1 MKTLSCKKSVLN
13 FLAPMQIVAL
23 SFAMAIFAAPVQAQ
37 TLLLNGN
44 GIRHQAAS
52 PLYSAGLYL
61 DQKAAT
67 SAEVLGRMGA
77 RQLRVVMLRDVSAAE
92 MGELL
97 ASGMV
102 ANASDAEL
110 NRLIPAL
117 FGLGVLLGEQKKL
130 AAGDSFQIESQ
141 PDGKSAVT
149 TISIQTRS
157 AGEPVRYIFAQPEL
171 FGVMLRM
178 WLGSHPADEG
188 LKNALLGQKS

>member
-1 MKTLSCKKSVLN
+1 MKTFSCKKSVLN

-61 DQKAAT
+61 DQRAAT
-67 SAEVLGRMGA
+67 SAEVLGRVGA
-77 RQLRVVMLRDVSAAE
+77 GQLRVVMLRDVSAAE

-102 ANASDAEL
+102 ANASDEEL

-130 AAGDSFQIESQ
+130 AAGDSFQIESK
-141 PDGKSAVT
+141 PGGEM
-149 TISIQTRS
+149 TISIKTPSQV
-157 AGEPVRYIFAQPEL
+157 EPVMRVFAQPEL
-171 FGVMLRM
+171 FGLMLRM

-188 LKNALLGQKS
+188 LKNALLGQTS